1 MEPQHLPVAANCS
14 INFSRLFGNDIGS
27 ASADV
32 IRSRVRFSMSTFII
46 SLALFGISSIYFS
59 PGEC

>member
-14 INFSRLFGNDIGS
+14 INFSSLFGNDIGS
-27 ASADV
+27 ATADV
-32 IRSRVRFSMSTFII
+32 IRSRMQFSLSTFI
-46 SLALFGISSIYFS
+46 SFLVLFCISSIYFS